1 MHWIEITRIISHRNN
16 IDIQVQ
22 NQANLNYNFC
32 MGYKHKQLHYKDKQ
46 ENDKSKDSVYQK
58 ETKGSSSG
66 WSTW

>member
-1 MHWIEITRIISHRNN
+1 MMLF
-16 IDIQVQ
+16 IQVQ